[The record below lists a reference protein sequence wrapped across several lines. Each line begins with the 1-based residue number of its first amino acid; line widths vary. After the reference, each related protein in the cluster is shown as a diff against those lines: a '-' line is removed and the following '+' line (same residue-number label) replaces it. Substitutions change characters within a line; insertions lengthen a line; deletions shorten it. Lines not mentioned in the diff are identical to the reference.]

1 MAEIK
6 RILKITE
13 EEPNLSERKMGEI
26 IGCSKNTIKAIKTIA
41 GRINIIYTLNIYSII
56 KIKFLLKS
64 SPVVGATS

>member
-1 MAEIK
+1 MPRSMKMAEIK

-41 GRINIIYTLNIYSII
+41 GRINITYTLNFYS
-56 KIKFLLKS
+56 KI
-64 SPVVGATS
+64 